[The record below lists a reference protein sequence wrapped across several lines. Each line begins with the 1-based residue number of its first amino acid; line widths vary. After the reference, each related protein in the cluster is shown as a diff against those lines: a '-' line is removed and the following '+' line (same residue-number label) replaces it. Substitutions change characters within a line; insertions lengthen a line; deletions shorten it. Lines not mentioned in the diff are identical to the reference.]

1 MVKCSLRDKSAISED
16 HCFQK
21 TAFPKQTFPGL
32 SLLQNDISLR
42 TLTLLGQP
50 TPVTD
55 RWLVQRPGHL
65 GFLDVITK
73 GPSRIKLCMG
83 SAGPGTGP
91 DSHFILSSSLLQLLS
106 SLLPRY
112 HSWNI
117 CWSTSGTL
125 TVSQGLLP
133 GEFIWTNCPPLHSRV
148 QLPESFPQILQK
160 KECTEQWGATVICQ
174 NSGLLLESITQL
186 HSWVEMYEM
195 PCLF

>member
-1 MVKCSLRDKSAISED
+1 MLWIMCWFFFSWRLSCAYLECPWHIPLDARGPFLVMTVNVYMDKCSLRDKSAISED

-21 TAFPKQTFPGL
+21 TAFPEQTFLEL
-32 SLLQNDISLR
+32 SQLQNDISLR
-42 TLTLLGQP
+42 TLTLPGQP

-55 RWLVQRPGHL
+55 RWLVQSPGHL

-106 SLLPRY
+106 SLLPRC

-117 CWSTSGTL
+117 C
-125 TVSQGLLP
+125 
-133 GEFIWTNCPPLHSRV
+133 
-148 QLPESFPQILQK
+148 
-160 KECTEQWGATVICQ
+160 
-174 NSGLLLESITQL
+174 
-186 HSWVEMYEM
+186 
-195 PCLF
+195 

>member
-1 MVKCSLRDKSAISED
+1 MLWIICWFFFFFWGCPVHTWSVPGHIPLDARGPFLVMTVNAYMVKCSLRDKSAISED

-106 SLLPRY
+106 SLLPRC

-117 CWSTSGTL
+117 C
-125 TVSQGLLP
+125 
-133 GEFIWTNCPPLHSRV
+133 
-148 QLPESFPQILQK
+148 
-160 KECTEQWGATVICQ
+160 
-174 NSGLLLESITQL
+174 
-186 HSWVEMYEM
+186 
-195 PCLF
+195 

>member
-1 MVKCSLRDKSAISED
+1 MHTWSVPGHIPLDARSPFLVMTVNAYMVKCSLRDKSAISED

-50 TPVTD
+50 TPV
-55 RWLVQRPGHL
+55 QRPGHL
-65 GFLDVITK
+65 GFLDVIMK

-112 HSWNI
+112 HS
-117 CWSTSGTL
+117 
-125 TVSQGLLP
+125 
-133 GEFIWTNCPPLHSRV
+133 
-148 QLPESFPQILQK
+148 
-160 KECTEQWGATVICQ
+160 
-174 NSGLLLESITQL
+174 
-186 HSWVEMYEM
+186 
-195 PCLF
+195 